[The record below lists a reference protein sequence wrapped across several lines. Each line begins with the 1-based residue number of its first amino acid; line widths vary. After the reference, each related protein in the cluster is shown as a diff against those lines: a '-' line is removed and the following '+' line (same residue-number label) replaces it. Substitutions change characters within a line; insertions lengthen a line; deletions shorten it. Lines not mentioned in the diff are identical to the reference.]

1 MKNILLIGGSHGI
14 GLAIATELAA
24 TNNVYVA
31 SRTNE
36 NLSGLNVTHLPFDV
50 LTDTLDTTQLPN
62 QIDGFVYCPGSINLR
77 PFKGL
82 KIESYDQDMQINF
95 FGLVKVIQTILPQ
108 LMASEQP
115 SVVLFSSVAA
125 SMGMPFHSSIAAA
138 KGAVEGFAKALAAEY
153 ASKIRVN
160 VIAPSLTHTPL
171 ADKFL
176 NNETKQEKAAERHP
190 MKRFGQPED
199 LSKMAVFLLNDSS
212 SWMTGQV
219 LHVDGGMS
227 TLLVN
232 G

>member
-82 KIESYDQDMQINF
+82 KIESYEQDMQINF
-95 FGLVKVIQTILPQ
+95 L
-108 LMASEQP
+108 
-115 SVVLFSSVAA
+115 
-125 SMGMPFHSSIAAA
+125 
-138 KGAVEGFAKALAAEY
+138 
-153 ASKIRVN
+153 
-160 VIAPSLTHTPL
+160 
-171 ADKFL
+171 D
-176 NNETKQEKAAERHP
+176 
-190 MKRFGQPED
+190 
-199 LSKMAVFLLNDSS
+199 
-212 SWMTGQV
+212 W
-219 LHVDGGMS
+219 
-227 TLLVN
+227 
-232 G
+232 